1 MDRLVVLQ
9 IGQINTR
16 TPANEGWHF
25 IDAQDKCSPRQK
37 AADEFSPPQSCSVA
51 YNRDC
56 PSSGGCVI
64 SALVNNTQILRQC
77 LDDNDV
83 SIECSNALKFLV
95 HFMGDITQPLHCSAK
110 SRGGNQIEV
119 KFGNRRRNFHSVLSR
134 CSLLMVVLGYI
145 YSG

>member
-1 MDRLVVLQ
+1 ML
-9 IGQINTR
+9 
-16 TPANEGWHF
+16 PH
-25 IDAQDKCSPRQK
+25 DKKPLMI
-37 AADEFSPPQSCSVA
+37 SPPQTCSVS

-56 PSSGGCVI
+56 PSKGGCVI
-64 SALVNNTQILRQC
+64 SALANNTQIFRQC

-83 SIECSNALKFLV
+83 SIRCSNALKFLV

-110 SRGGNQIEV
+110 SRGGNGIEV
-119 KFGNRRRNFHSVLSR
+119 IFENKQEKLHAVSPL